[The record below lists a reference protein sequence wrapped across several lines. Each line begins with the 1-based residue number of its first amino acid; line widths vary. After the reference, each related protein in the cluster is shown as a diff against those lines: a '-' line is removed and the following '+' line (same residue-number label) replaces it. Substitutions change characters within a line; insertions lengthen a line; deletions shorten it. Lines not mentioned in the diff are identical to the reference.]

1 MTLKIE
7 RIPSNRGTQIRM
19 SGDLR
24 SDQLAQVMAE
34 IEGSGASS
42 LDLQEIDL
50 VDVESVRF
58 LCACEARGILVL
70 YCSPYIRQ
78 WILHEQAGKN
88 EGFGRS

>member
-7 RIPSNRGTQIRM
+7 RISGIDGTQIRL

-24 SDQLAQVMAE
+24 SDQLDQVKVE
-34 IEGSGASS
+34 IESGGAIA
-42 LDLQEIDL
+42 LDVEEIDR

-58 LCACEARGILVL
+58 LCAGEAAGILVL
-70 YCSPYIRQ
+70 HCSPYIRQ

-88 EGFGRS
+88 DGFA